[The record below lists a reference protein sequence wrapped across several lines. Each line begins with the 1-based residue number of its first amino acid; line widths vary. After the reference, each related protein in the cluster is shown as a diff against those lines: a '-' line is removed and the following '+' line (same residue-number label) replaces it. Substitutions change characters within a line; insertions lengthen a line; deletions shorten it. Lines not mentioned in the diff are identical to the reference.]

1 MNLQNEQS
9 LSEKESIGSQNGES
23 TAANDSSLN
32 TKNLTNLVED
42 QAQLVKELGL
52 PKIWMSVA

>member
-1 MNLQNEQS
+1 MNLKNEQS

-42 QAQLVKELGL
+42 QA
-52 PKIWMSVA
+52 